1 MAKAYADP
9 LKTRG
14 ILQSSV
20 WGGQVLQVSV
30 RDGRPNRRN
39 KIVEK
44 KLCFQIF
51 PVLQRHNLSI
61 VQMLLKGT
69 VGHSTPP
76 LFGRQIRT
84 A

>member
-39 KIVEK
+39 KFVEK
-44 KLCFQIF
+44 KA
-51 PVLQRHNLSI
+51 VLPNFSSAAKTQPEHSSNVIKRHSR
-61 VQMLLKGT
+61 T
-69 VGHSTPP
+69 FYPTP
-76 LFGRQIRT
+76 FWK
-84 A
+84 AD